1 MRLVKATEFL
11 VPSAASPLEVQTA
24 MLLGLPSSM
33 GGYGIGGFEANRKV
47 RLNTGGRL
55 LSKKSACY
63 CDLFWEEAG
72 IDVECQSTMVH
83 QNADSFLSDSERT
96 TALRGM
102 GLDVLPITFDQLSD
116 SARFDSFVKVLVG
129 MLGLTLE
136 SRTEAVKKATVGL
149 RAEVLAPWE
158 TIHHV

>member
-1 MRLVKATEFL
+1 M
-11 VPSAASPLEVQTA
+11 
-24 MLLGLPSSM
+24 
-33 GGYGIGGFEANRKV
+33 
-47 RLNTGGRL
+47 
-55 LSKKSACY
+55 
-63 CDLFWEEAG
+63 
-72 IDVECQSTMVH
+72 
-83 QNADSFLSDSERT
+83 SDSERT

-102 GLDVLPITFDQLSD
+102 GLDVLPITFDQLTD
-116 SARFDSFVKVLVG
+116 SARFDSFAKVLVG